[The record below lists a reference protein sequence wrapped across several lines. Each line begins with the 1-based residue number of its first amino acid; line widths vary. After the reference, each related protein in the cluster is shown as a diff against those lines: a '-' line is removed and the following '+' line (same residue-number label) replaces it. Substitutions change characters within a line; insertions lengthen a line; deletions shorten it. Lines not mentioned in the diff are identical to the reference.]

1 MFKGEDDNIA
11 INSLKKQ
18 PDISAPRWDQ
28 KTFEGRAKHFFSTVN
43 PFNILISSDDL
54 EKSRKIVMD
63 YKEGKFPDRLTVGEL
78 WKAKE
83 AFDSAYHPET
93 GDKMFILGRMSSQV
107 PCNMILNGGLLTFRS
122 NFPSVV
128 FWHWLNQSFNAVV
141 NYTNRS
147 GDGAS
152 NQRLLTSYACAT
164 TGAVSTALFLNSLVK
179 NASGIGARL
188 IPFSAVAFANAINIP
203 FMRSKE
209 LQYGIV
215 LRDDDGNEVGK
226 STYAA
231 KLAISQVVLSRIA
244 MAASTMVTVP
254 LLMKLI
260 ENRKW
265 FMRRKWLAAPIQTLI
280 AGFTLAFSTPLGCAF
295 FEQNASIYVANLEEK
310 VRKDIEGRPNAP
322 KVVYYNKGL

>member
-1 MFKGEDDNIA
+1 EGEDDNIVL
-11 INSLKKQ
+11 NSIKKL
-18 PDISAPRWDQ
+18 PDISGPRWDQ
-28 KTFEGRAKHFFSTVN
+28 KTFEGRAKHFFATVN
-43 PFNILISSDDL
+43 PTNIFISTEEL

-63 YKEGKFPDRLTVGEL
+63 YKEGKFPERLTVGEL

-83 AFDSAYHPET
+83 AFDSAFHPET
-93 GDKMFILGRMSSQV
+93 GEKMFILGRMSSQV

-122 NFPSVV
+122 SFPSVV

-152 NQRLLTSYACAT
+152 NKRLLTSYVCAT
-164 TGAVSTALFLNSLVK
+164 TGAVSTALFLNSMVK

-188 IPFSAVAFANAINIP
+188 IPFSAVALANAINIP
-203 FMRSKE
+203 LMRSKE
-209 LQYGIV
+209 LQYGVV

-226 STYAA
+226 STFAA
-231 KLAISQVVLSRIA
+231 KMAISQVVLSRIA

-260 ENRKW
+260 EKRKW
-265 FMRRKWLAAPIQTLI
+265 YMSRKWLAAPIQTLI
-280 AGFTLAFSTPLGCAF
+280 AGLTLTISTPLGCAF
-295 FEQNASIYVANLEEK
+295 FEQNASIDVFRLEDD
-310 VRKDIEGRPNAP
+310 VRQKIEARPNPP